1 MPLLCRRAGARGRP
15 MLSQGSWR
23 GCEACLS
30 GLNRPSGACS
40 RRPGGGPGTLG
51 GSWGDGAPG
60 GIRTPD
66 QWLRKPLLYPAEL
79 RALCSCNYIIQSDL
93 RPFLL
98 PKAAGEGS
106 AF

>member
-23 GCEACLS
+23 GREASLPW
-30 GLNRPSGACS
+30 LNRPSGACS
-40 RRPGGGPGTLG
+40 RRRGRGLGTRG
-51 GSWGDGAPG
+51 VKRKDGAPG

-93 RPFLL
+93 RPLLL
-98 PKAAGEGS
+98 PEAAGEGS

>member
-23 GCEACLS
+23 GCEASLPW
-30 GLNRPSGACS
+30 LNRPSADPFAEAGRCAWDA
-40 RRPGGGPGTLG
+40 GGR
-51 GSWGDGAPG
+51 SEGDGAPG

-79 RALCSCNYIIQSDL
+79 RARWPTSVAHLHSVE
-93 RPFLL
+93 
-98 PKAAGEGS
+98 K
-106 AF
+106 